1 LSRDEFLKHAWEWK
15 EEHGGIIL
23 EQLKKLGAS
32 CDWDRTKNKVVEMHF
47 DEVSHEF
54 GTMEYASDGSC
65 VFKFK
70 NNSKKPIAITNVKSS
85 CGCTSPS
92 WSKEPIQPGQ
102 SGTIDVVY
110 NTNIPGA
117 FNKTIQVFSTAKN
130 SPVRIS
136 VRGTV
141 KAKQKTVDG
150 KSVSRTVKD
159 PTDEKHRENLKLDGA
174 SGNTFPQTKG
184 ARKKKKMT
192 KTELD
197 ARMNARMKKKK

>member
-1 LSRDEFLKHAWEWK
+1 MK
-15 EEHGGIIL
+15 
-23 EQLKKLGAS
+23 
-32 CDWDRTKNKVVEMHF
+32 RTSLLIVMIAVTTLMAVGQKKNKVVEMQF
-47 DEVSHEF
+47 AEVSHEF

-85 CGCTSPS
+85 CSCSSPS

-136 VRGTV
+136 VRGNV
-141 KAKQKTVDG
+141 KAKAKMVNG
-150 KSVSRTVKD
+150 KSVSRTGADGKSLD
-159 PTDEKHRENLKLDGA
+159 KLETLELQGK

-184 ARKKKKMT
+184 AVKKRTMT
-192 KTELD
+192 KTE
-197 ARMNARMKKKK
+197 MNARMKKKK

>member
-1 LSRDEFLKHAWEWK
+1 MEDK
-15 EEHGGIIL
+15 ENFDIMKRTSLLIVLIALTTLMAIG
-23 EQLKKLGAS
+23 QKK
-32 CDWDRTKNKVVEMHF
+32 NEIVEMHF
-47 DEVSHEF
+47 TEIDHEF
-54 GTMEYASDGSC
+54 GTMENSSDGSC
-65 VFKFK
+65 VFIFK

-136 VRGTV
+136 VRGIV
-141 KAKQKTVDG
+141 KSKEKFVNG
-150 KSVSRTVKD
+150 KSVSRTGADGKNLGTDGKSINKTKAID
-159 PTDEKHRENLKLDGA
+159 PSQSA
-174 SGNTFPQTKG
+174 NTFPKTKG
-184 ARKKKKMT
+184 AVIKKKKMT
-192 KTELD
+192 QAE
-197 ARMNARMKKKK
+197 MNVRMKKKK